1 MSYCTMDELLNDTN
15 LMKQIAAIFFHGLF
29 SVADEATASIILNKS
44 RSLCGSEET
53 LSQLLQTRFFF
64 EHTPFYWVIVNRGRS
79 DSGIPPLLVHML
91 RICAKLSRE
100 VQKDIIRACRQ
111 ILPSDGIV
119 QYIKSKHPALLG
131 TIPKSFFAREERQ
144 PTFQATHS
152 KTNESFAVRLAS
164 QNLCVPG
171 YDSTVTNPDIV
182 KQAEETSDKE
192 DFWGAHGE
200 LPLGYINPVPYTPL
214 FCDAPYFPPGYWAA
228 LEAHY
233 AGLTQGA
240 YFYPGNREL
249 DEARLN
255 SID

>member
-1 MSYCTMDELLNDTN
+1 MSYCTIDVKPNVLGAEDLLKDTN
-15 LMKQIAAIFFHGLF
+15 LLKEIAAIFFEGLF
-29 SVADEATASIILNKS
+29 SVVDEATASLILNKS

-53 LSQLLQTRFFF
+53 LSQILQTKFFF
-64 EHTPFYWVIVNRGRS
+64 EHTPFYWVIVNRGGS
-79 DSGIPPLLVHML
+79 ASGIPPLLVHML
-91 RICAKLSRE
+91 GICGKLSRG
-100 VQKDIIRACRQ
+100 VQKDIILYQ
-111 ILPSDGIV
+111 V
-119 QYIKSKHPALLG
+119 QASCP
-131 TIPKSFFAREERQ
+131 TWNNSQSFFAREERQ
-144 PTFQATHS
+144 PTFKATHS
-152 KTNESFAVRLAS
+152 KANESFA

-192 DFWGAHGE
+192 DFWGDHGE